1 MLRKEKATGHPANS
15 LDGVPIKRRV
25 QMDIFRFIDSADIRR
40 YLVKIQYRFSTEEKM
55 LLIWYCKSAT
65 LNEKIAAWQ
74 EIVGYVPSCPWD
86 DAWDIRERV
95 AARFGILREM
105 AQQPGPHT
113 GKNACQRRCQR
124 HDLQWRIHHVGR
136 PGRDYT
142 VCVSR
147 SSSP

>member
-1 MLRKEKATGHPANS
+1 
-15 LDGVPIKRRV
+15 
-25 QMDIFRFIDSADIRR
+25 MDIFRFIDSADIRR

-95 AARFGILREM
+95 AAYIELQEEM
-105 AQQPGPHT
+105 LGQFQSADSYVYQYKLIDP
-113 GKNACQRRCQR
+113 
-124 HDLQWRIHHVGR
+124 V
-136 PGRDYT
+136 
-142 VCVSR
+142 
-147 SSSP
+147 